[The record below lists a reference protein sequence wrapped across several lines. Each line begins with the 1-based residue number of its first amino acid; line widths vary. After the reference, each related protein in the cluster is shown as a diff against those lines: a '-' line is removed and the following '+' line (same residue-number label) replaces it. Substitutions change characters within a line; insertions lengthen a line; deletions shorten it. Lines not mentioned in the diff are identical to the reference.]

1 MCVTGADLVSVV
13 WGGGIYTCIS
23 KYINAVSCMYLH
35 LYINIA
41 KNNHDIG
48 YEAGLNYDFQGQ

>member
-1 MCVTGADLVSVV
+1 
-13 WGGGIYTCIS
+13 
-23 KYINAVSCMYLH
+23 MYLH